1 MHIIHGFKTDC
12 TTAIPKDPP
21 INDLILLIITSWID
35 YEPIFSTRLWNFK
48 FNNNKKKKNKKKKK
62 KKNTRHHSVLFL
74 LPLKRKPTPTFYH
87 HRPSEYAFCQ
97 CNTTHYPEKHSS

>member
-21 INDLILLIITSWID
+21 INDLTLLIITSWID

-48 FNNNKKKKNKKKKK
+48 FNNKKTKNKKKKK
-62 KKNTRHHSVLFL
+62 ERKIHVLIPF
-74 LPLKRKPTPTFYH
+74 FSY
-87 HRPSEYAFCQ
+87 CQ
-97 CNTTHYPEKHSS
+97 

>member
-21 INDLILLIITSWID
+21 INDLTLLIITSWID

-48 FNNNKKKKNKKKKK
+48 FNNNKKKN
-62 KKNTRHHSVLFL
+62 
-74 LPLKRKPTPTFYH
+74 
-87 HRPSEYAFCQ
+87 
-97 CNTTHYPEKHSS
+97 

>member
-21 INDLILLIITSWID
+21 INDLTLLIITSWID

-48 FNNNKKKKNKKKKK
+48 FNNKKTKNKKKKK
-62 KKNTRHHSVLFL
+62 KEKYTSSFRSFPTATKKETHTYL
-74 LPLKRKPTPTFYH
+74 LPP
-87 HRPSEYAFCQ
+87 
-97 CNTTHYPEKHSS
+97 

>member
-21 INDLILLIITSWID
+21 INDLTLLIITAWLD

-48 FNNNKKKKNKKKKK
+48 FNNNNNNKKKKE
-62 KKNTRHHSVLFL
+62 
-74 LPLKRKPTPTFYH
+74 RKIHVTIPFFSYWH
-87 HRPSEYAFCQ
+87 
-97 CNTTHYPEKHSS
+97 